1 MPQKRNFNWDRKPG
15 RNPQF
20 LPGFSILNLFL
31 TNYAIWRSLIKG
43 IRMIEKKVIYY
54 TLENGNSPFKDW
66 LKKLDNLSRA
76 IVVRF
81 IQRVATG
88 GARKSVKALKDGI
101 FEIKITHGPGY
112 RVYFAEDGN
121 EIIILLVGGD
131 KKTQTRDIDK
141 AKEFWRNYG
150 KQT

>member
-1 MPQKRNFNWDRKPG
+1 
-15 RNPQF
+15 
-20 LPGFSILNLFL
+20 
-31 TNYAIWRSLIKG
+31 
-43 IRMIEKKVIYY
+43 MIEKQVIYY
-54 TLENGNSPFKDW
+54 TLENGNSPFRDW

-81 IQRVATG
+81 IQRVASG
-88 GARKSVKALKDGI
+88 GARKSIKALKDGI

-121 EIIILLVGGD
+121 DIIILLIGGD

-141 AKEFWRNYG
+141 AKEFWRTYG

>member
-1 MPQKRNFNWDRKPG
+1 
-15 RNPQF
+15 
-20 LPGFSILNLFL
+20 
-31 TNYAIWRSLIKG
+31 
-43 IRMIEKKVIYY
+43 MIEKKVIYY

-81 IQRVATG
+81 IQRVASG
-88 GARKSVKALKDGI
+88 GARKSIKALKDGI

-121 EIIILLVGGD
+121 DIIILLIGGD

-141 AKEFWRNYG
+141 AKEFWRTYG